1 MSDALVMQSK
11 NDMLRFMDLR
21 RLRHFETLYRLESYA
36 RAAME
41 LGLSQSALTRSIQKL
56 EEEMGATLFDRTT
69 HYVRPTDDAQRLI
82 RPARDVIAAAANLQ
96 QEARGLGRPGIGT
109 VHVGAGPYPLQPLLS
124 SAIARFASSQPA
136 VRVTVTGGPSEQL
149 LEALVDRR
157 LDLVVCNRGKFVS
170 SGHAGEVLCIPL
182 PPEPL
187 VLVCAATHPLAKGE
201 GESADY
207 PWALPRPAPG
217 SNFPRPIRARFAAGQ
232 FPDYELDSTAA
243 CLDLVR
249 TGRAITV
256 VPRALA
262 QLACADGVLRGLP
275 LPSTEVAQDAIHLLR
290 NRSRSAL
297 VSAFVAVI
305 RAVANDQLEPDTTSA
320 NRAASAE
327 PEL

>member
-1 MSDALVMQSK
+1 
-11 NDMLRFMDLR
+11 MLHSMDLR

-36 RAAME
+36 RAAIE

-56 EEEMGATLFDRTT
+56 EDEMGATLFDRTT

-96 QEARGLGRPGIGT
+96 QEARGLGQLVRGA
-109 VHVGAGPYPLQPLLS
+109 VHVGAGPYPLQPLLT
-124 SAIARFASSQPA
+124 SAIAGFAAEHPA

-170 SGHAGEVLCIPL
+170 SGHVDEVLCIPL
-182 PPEPL
+182 PSEPL
-187 VLVCAATHPLAKGE
+187 MLVCVPSHPLARNQG
-201 GESADY
+201 GSGDFA
-207 PWALPRPAPG
+207 WALPRPAPG
-217 SNFPRPIRARFAAGQ
+217 SNFPRAVRARFAAGQ

-243 CLDLVR
+243 CLGLAR
-249 TGRAITV
+249 AGRAITV

-262 QLACADGVLRGLP
+262 REACADGALVALP
-275 LPSTEVAQDAIHLLR
+275 LPASEVTQDAIHLLR

-297 VSAFVAVI
+297 VSAFVAAI
-305 RAVANDQLEPDTTSA
+305 RAVAAAQIQADAIPA
-320 NRAASAE
+320 NSAASAE
-327 PEL
+327 PAR